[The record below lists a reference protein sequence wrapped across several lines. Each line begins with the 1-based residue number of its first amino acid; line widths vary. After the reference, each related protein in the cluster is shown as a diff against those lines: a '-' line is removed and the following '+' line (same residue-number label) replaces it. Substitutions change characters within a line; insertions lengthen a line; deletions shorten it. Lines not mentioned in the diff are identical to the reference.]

1 MEEFHRA
8 QWKFYKDKSFK
19 IGTKS
24 TSYRYTSPFAYLTV
38 NREFNDIYNVESFI
52 QKYKHIDEKII
63 RCDTSPKLSL
73 EFFIYFYKNTTT
85 ENQKIMLKEYSNF
98 SGAKITDT
106 YMQLCDAFFDSPQE
120 KISFIKKMPFT
131 MLEVQYVDLPELDKQ
146 LHKLGL
152 KDDALH
158 QFYID
163 FFKPRKNQIKVPS
176 IGSKVKSFLK
186 SKYDENKLKAFFPFF
201 PFLQADYQE
210 VELDIFDNKHEIC
223 TTTFVKLKSVVQKYG
238 IKNWK
243 TDDYKTH
250 LSNLC
255 VGLKEYYNLEKFST
269 PEDSSSKVLKIEF
282 FHSNFNFTLP
292 LLNDL
297 VSEYFLALKINP
309 QEPQYNQEAGLKWVR
324 QYNLEKNLAPK
335 QEKTKQLKI

>member
-8 QWKFYKDKSFK
+8 QWKFYKDKGFK
-19 IGTKS
+19 IGTKI
-24 TSYRYTSPFAYLTV
+24 TSYGSTCPLAYLTV
-38 NREFNDIYNVESFI
+38 NREVDDIYNVESFI
-52 QKYKHIDEKII
+52 QKYKHRDEKTI
-63 RCDTSPKLSL
+63 RCDTSPELSL
-73 EFFIYFYKNTTT
+73 ELFIYFYKNTTT

-98 SGAKITDT
+98 SGAKIKDT
-106 YMQLCDAFFDSPQE
+106 YMQLCDSFCNSPQE

-131 MLEVQYVDLPELDKQ
+131 MFEVEYVDLPELDKQ
-146 LHKLGL
+146 LQNLGL
-152 KDDALH
+152 KENTLH
-158 QFYID
+158 KFYVE
-163 FFKPRKNQIKVPS
+163 FLKPRKNQIKVPS
-176 IGSKVKSFLK
+176 TGEKIKTFLK
-186 SKYDENKLKAFFPFF
+186 SKYDENKLEVFFPFF

-210 VELDIFDNKHEIC
+210 VSLDIFDNNHEIC
-223 TTTFVKLKSVVQKYG
+223 TTTFIKLKSVVQKYG

-255 VGLKEYYNLEKFST
+255 VGLEKYYKLEKFNIT
-269 PEDSSSKVLKIEF
+269 ENLSSKVLKIEF

-292 LLNDL
+292 LLNNL
-297 VSEYFLALKINP
+297 VNEYFLALKSNSQDP
-309 QEPQYNQEAGLKWVR
+309 KYNEDVGLNWVR